1 MMPDRD
7 TDIRPNAE
15 ALSVCVIIP
24 TYNNAKTLREV
35 LDAALRQNLPVIVV
49 NDGSTDETA
58 AVLTDFAGRVEIIAY
73 QPNRG
78 KGHALK
84 NGFDRAEK
92 LGYAYAITMDSDGQH
107 AATDIARFT
116 EALIRFPDALI
127 IGQRIVE
134 GNMPPK
140 NSFAN
145 QFSNFWFAVQTA
157 RRLRDTQNGLRLYPL
172 RAMKG
177 MRPFSSSYEAELELL
192 VRCRWK
198 GIRIVSVPT
207 RVYYAPEEER
217 VTHFR
222 PGRDFLRIS
231 ILNTILVIAAI
242 VYGYPSM
249 LYHSLFKRSPKP

>member
-116 EALIRFPDALI
+116 EALI
-127 IGQRIVE
+127 V
-134 GNMPPK
+134 
-140 NSFAN
+140 
-145 QFSNFWFAVQTA
+145 
-157 RRLRDTQNGLRLYPL
+157 
-172 RAMKG
+172 
-177 MRPFSSSYEAELELL
+177 
-192 VRCRWK
+192 
-198 GIRIVSVPT
+198 
-207 RVYYAPEEER
+207 
-217 VTHFR
+217 
-222 PGRDFLRIS
+222 
-231 ILNTILVIAAI
+231 
-242 VYGYPSM
+242 
-249 LYHSLFKRSPKP
+249 